1 MPKKPKPD
9 FHNEWSFYY
18 YADRVDNTPISTK
31 ITADEKQRADVALR
45 ANVVSI
51 ESLEAEVTMQR
62 EQAGRVVYVYGTLK
76 AAVTLECSITADE
89 FDFYVEE
96 QIEGW
101 FEDKETTVSFMMALK
116 GRDNK
121 GNQGGKGPVEVEMV
135 PENEDPDAMIEGQ
148 IDLGEL
154 AVQHLILAIPPYPK
168 KEGAAYEYSDESIKP
183 AEDSPLKKN
192 PFEALK
198 DWKEKR

>member
-1 MPKKPKPD
+1 MPKRPKPS

-18 YADRVDNTPISTK
+18 NADRVDSSPISTK
-31 ITADEKQRADVALR
+31 IKADAKQCEDVAVR

-51 ESLEAEVTMQR
+51 ESLEAEVTMHR
-62 EQAGRVVYVYGTLK
+62 EQAGRVVHVYGTLN
-76 AAVTLECSITADE
+76 ASVTLECSITAEE
-89 FDFYVEE
+89 FDFTVEE
-96 QIEGW
+96 EIEGW
-101 FEDKETTVSFMMALK
+101 FEDKESTVSFMKALK
-116 GRDNK
+116 NRESK
-121 GNQGGKGPVEVEMV
+121 GSQGGKGPVEVEMA
-135 PENEDPDAMIEGQ
+135 PENEDPDAMVEGQ

-168 KEGAAYEYSDESIKP
+168 KDGAAYEYSDEAIKP
-183 AEDSPLKKN
+183 APDSPLKKN